1 LLAGVDEVAAGLDER
16 VEDPAALVLRG
27 PQPQASPKVMVPSAT
42 SETRGRFVRAACI
55 ASLVPLL
62 TDDDCNELRHLS
74 GRVETRDVGVGAR
87 IPLESDEA
95 RRAEQGEMVVD
106 GRACETRRFDEIAG
120 ASDAAAD
127 QREDLDALRIR
138 ERLPERRELL
148 PPRSDPA
155 PRGRR

>member
-1 LLAGVDEVAAGLDER
+1 
-16 VEDPAALVLRG
+16 P
-27 PQPQASPKVMVPSAT
+27 SPRPRRRSWCRA
-42 SETRGRFVRAACI
+42 RPRRHGGRFVRATCI

-62 TDDDCNELRHLS
+62 TDDDCNELRHLC

-87 IPLESDEA
+87 IPLERDEA

-120 ASDAAAD
+120 ESGAAAD
-127 QREDLDALRIR
+127 QREYLAALRIR

-148 PPRSDPA
+148 LRA
-155 PRGRR
+155 PIRLREV